1 MAGSGPAEPRSG
13 VAGAGRAG
21 VSESV
26 GDIPGAA
33 DRRKGGDTGE
43 PRWPMAL
50 AVLTAGALHGVL
62 PTELRSLPPELL
74 GDARWWYLVVVTV
87 LLGILII
94 GDPGRIDKENHWLR
108 ALTIGADRTDLG
120 GQRARGR
127 PVGGQHP
134 EYEAVHRG
142 RQQAAHRR
150 RGDLAGQCHRLRPLV
165 LGGRPWWCG
174 SSSPGS
180 TAHPAFVFPEMI
192 NPRFVE
198 AGWYP
203 KFVDYLH
210 LSFTAATAF
219 SPTDVSAVK
228 PWAKLVMMVEESI
241 SLLVAI
247 LVVARAVNILK

>member
-1 MAGSGPAEPRSG
+1 
-13 VAGAGRAG
+13 VAIGRAG
-21 VSESV
+21 VTGAV
-26 GDIPGAA
+26 ADVPGASA
-33 DRRKGGDTGE
+33 DKKRTDIGE

-62 PTELRSLPPELL
+62 PTELRALPPELL

-87 LLGILII
+87 LLGVLII

-108 ALTIGADRTDLG
+108 ALTIGLIALISADNALEAGRLVASILSTKPFTQDANKLLIAG
-120 GQRARGR
+120 GAIWLANVIAFALWYWEVDRGGAAARAHGT
-127 PVGGQHP
+127 
-134 EYEAVHRG
+134 
-142 RQQAAHRR
+142 
-150 RGDLAGQCHRLRPLV
+150 
-165 LGGRPWWCG
+165 
-174 SSSPGS
+174 
-180 TAHPAFVFPEMI
+180 TANPAFVFPEMI

-198 AGWYP
+198 DGWYP

-228 PWAKLVMMVEESI
+228 PWAKLAMMVEESI